1 MPLQSKKYEL
11 TNGYFL
17 PNPEKNKNLS
27 FFNKIFLFFF
37 CSSKIIPTFAYRKT
51 INIYRIQAQ
60 TNTIIYTQTRTIMK
74 KTFTKKT
81 LVAGI
86 AAALMTLTATNVNA
100 KETFIYGQNQQSLIV
115 STLNEDGKTL
125 TPKWKYEYQYDTLGT
140 MTEKKLTDGM
150 QNK

>member
-1 MPLQSKKYEL
+1 MFFDKYISFFFVLSKKA
-11 TNGYFL
+11 FL
-17 PNPEKNKNLS
+17 
-27 FFNKIFLFFF
+27 
-37 CSSKIIPTFAYRKT
+37 FAYRKT

-100 KETFIYGQNQQSLIV
+100 KETF
-115 STLNEDGKTL
+115 
-125 TPKWKYEYQYDTLGT
+125 
-140 MTEKKLTDGM
+140 
-150 QNK
+150 

>member
-1 MPLQSKKYEL
+1 
-11 TNGYFL
+11 
-17 PNPEKNKNLS
+17 
-27 FFNKIFLFFF
+27 
-37 CSSKIIPTFAYRKT
+37 
-51 INIYRIQAQ
+51 
-60 TNTIIYTQTRTIMK
+60 MK

-125 TPKWKYEYQYDTLGT
+125 TPKWKYEYQHDTLGT
-140 MTEKKLTDGM
+140 MTEKKAYRWDAEQMTWTPAYLLTWKTERPTL
-150 QNK
+150 QKLSENK